1 MPKSVTAS
9 LEALLK
15 AEVSQRIAE
24 VKTVTDS
31 VIEQIRMAAG
41 RCIAELEH
49 LADRIASGEVEV
61 EVEQHEQT
69 PVATPVA
76 PAAPQA
82 PQPSAA
88 GAGLAQA
95 GSAAGIARATWI
107 PYGSPLPDYGS
118 IGPAGVR

>member
-15 AEVSQRIAE
+15 AEVTTRIAE

-41 RCIAELEH
+41 RTVAELEH
-49 LADRIASGEVEV
+49 LAARIAAGEVEV
-61 EVEQHEQT
+61 EVEQHEQA

-82 PQPSAA
+82 PQR
-88 GAGLAQA
+88 
-95 GSAAGIARATWI
+95 GIARATWI

-118 IGPAGVR
+118 VGPSR